1 MEKQTQTNF
10 IDLTVE
16 TNPVSISN
24 SDTDKNVHS
33 VKVKTELTETIDNVV
48 SFISASN

>member
-24 SDTDKNVHS
+24 SGTDKNVHS
-33 VKVKTELTETIDNVV
+33 VKVKTELAETSDNFV
-48 SFISASN
+48 SVINAF